1 MLKKGDKLIY
11 KTNGLPETEFCI
23 RGVVK
28 SVVDG
33 KVTISRALKFGH
45 LPMEKDLTLPEEELL
60 KYYTP
65 MDESEDPVQGMIY
78 EVTISRA
85 GVVFVSAD
93 SAAAAMELA
102 DHLTTE
108 HISWSDDWT
117 PTDAKEH
124 ADYDGTVFTEPDFD

>member
-1 MLKKGDKLIY
+1 M
-11 KTNGLPETEFCI
+11 
-23 RGVVK
+23 
-28 SVVDG
+28 VDG
-33 KVTISRALKFGH
+33 KVTISRALKFGQ
-45 LPMEKDLTLPEEELL
+45 LPMDKDLTLPEEELL

-78 EVTISRA
+78 EVTISRS
-85 GVVFVSAD
+85 GGVFVSAD

-108 HISWSDDWT
+108 HISWSDDWM

-124 ADYDGTVFTEPDFD
+124 AGYDGTVFTEPDFD

>member
-1 MLKKGDKLIY
+1 MLKKGDKLIC
-11 KTNGLPETEFCI
+11 KTNGLPETEVCI

-28 SVVDG
+28 RVVDS
-33 KVTISRALKFGH
+33 KVTISRALKFGQ
-45 LPMEKDLTLPEEELL
+45 LPMDKDLTLPEEELL

-78 EVTISRA
+78 EVTISRS